1 MRTIILSSL
10 LPGRSV
16 YLSASERKPNKSSH
30 QSAAFCVGRNM
41 GGLSLIEAFPRI
53 QSVKPS
59 RIGVDL
65 NPHIFEDC
73 ICVSVWK
80 ICILSI
86 FSELA
91 KTQKLEKCLT
101 SFLVSLKGGQV
112 KT

>member
-16 YLSASERKPNKSSH
+16 YLSASERKSNKSSH

-41 GGLSLIEAFPRI
+41 GGLSLIEPIPRI

-59 RIGVDL
+59 RIRVDL
-65 NPHIFEDC
+65 NPHTFEDC

-80 ICILSI
+80 ICHRLPKAI
-86 FSELA
+86 
-91 KTQKLEKCLT
+91 
-101 SFLVSLKGGQV
+101 
-112 KT
+112 